1 MKSLIDILEFEFP
14 SLFCSILCV
23 MRLNDGK
30 AQTKKH

>member
-1 MKSLIDILEFEFP
+1 MKSLIGILEFEIP
-14 SLFCSILCV
+14 SLFCSNLCV